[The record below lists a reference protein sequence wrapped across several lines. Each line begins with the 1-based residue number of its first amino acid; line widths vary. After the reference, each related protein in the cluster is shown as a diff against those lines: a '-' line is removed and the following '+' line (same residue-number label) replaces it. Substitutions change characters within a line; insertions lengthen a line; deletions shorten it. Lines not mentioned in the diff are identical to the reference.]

1 MRNVVLDSDIL
12 IDHLRGFK
20 PAKDVMVKV
29 GRREVA
35 AFISG
40 VTEAELL
47 SGAECR
53 DLRKKRLVV
62 ETIKLFTKVPVD
74 NKISQKAGEFR
85 RRYGVPLLDA
95 IVGATAF
102 YKKAELWTRNVEHFR
117 KIKEISARKIY

>member
-20 PAKDVMVKV
+20 PAKDIMIKV
-29 GRREVA
+29 GKREIA
-35 AFISG
+35 AFVSSI
-40 VTEAELL
+40 TEAELL

-53 DLRKKRLVV
+53 DLRKRNLVV
-62 ETIKLFTKVPVD
+62 GTIKLFTKVPVD

-85 RRYGVPLLDA
+85 RRYGVPLLDG

-117 KIKEISARKIY
+117 KIREISVRKIY